1 MENTMEEKKVCA
13 RCGVEIADEE
23 LALGKARETD
33 AGLLCPNCAVAQDPS
48 PAPNETTEE
57 LIGRL
62 DAILAEM
69 RNINRTLSFERFS
82 IFNIF
87 GGMFQGAALI
97 VLIRAFF
104 AFMEHGDTAYILWA
118 IVLQMVA
125 LTLFLLGK

>member
-1 MENTMEEKKVCA
+1 MEEKRICA
-13 RCGVEIADEE
+13 RCGGEISDEE
-23 LALGKARETD
+23 LASGKVREID
-33 AGLLCPNCAVAQDPS
+33 IGLLCPDCALAQEAGPYGEER
-48 PAPNETTEE
+48 ARE

-62 DAILAEM
+62 DAILTEM

-97 VLIRAFF
+97 VLIQAFF
-104 AFMEHGDTAYILWA
+104 AFIERGQTAHILWA
-118 IVLQMVA
+118 IALQLVA

>member
-1 MENTMEEKKVCA
+1 MDEIRVCA
-13 RCGVEIADEE
+13 RCGKKISEDEF
-23 LALGKARETD
+23 ASGKARKTD
-33 AGLLCPNCAVAQDPS
+33 AGLLCPDCAARREAGP
-48 PAPNETTEE
+48 ETEEENRE

-87 GGMFQGAALI
+87 GGMFQGAVLI

-104 AFMEHGDTAYILWA
+104 AFMERGETAHILWA
-118 IVLQMVA
+118 IALQLVA
-125 LTLFLLGK
+125 ITLFLLGK

>member
-1 MENTMEEKKVCA
+1 MEEKRVCA
-13 RCGVEIADEE
+13 RCGEEISDEE
-23 LALGKARETD
+23 LASGKAREIDT
-33 AGLLCPNCAVAQDPS
+33 GLLCPDCAVAQEPG
-48 PAPNETTEE
+48 PETVEATRE

-104 AFMEHGDTAYILWA
+104 AFIEHGQTDHVLWGIA
-118 IVLQMVA
+118 LQLVA